1 MPWRIFLSQAPTIER
16 TIGVHTLAYNFWEDL
31 VPRRLV
37 EMQDV
42 SESSKEE

>member
-1 MPWRIFLSQAPTIER
+1 VPWRIFLNQVRTIGR